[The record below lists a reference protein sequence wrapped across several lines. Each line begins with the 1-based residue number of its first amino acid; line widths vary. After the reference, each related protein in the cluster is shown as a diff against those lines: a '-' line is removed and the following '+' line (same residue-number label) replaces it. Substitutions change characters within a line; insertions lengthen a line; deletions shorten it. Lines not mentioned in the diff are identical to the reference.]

1 MERGLRIPQSERTK
15 TTNSLLVSLM
25 NQLEKVLYFVL
36 LNIFLIGDFDFGESV
51 NFSFTVWLLRKASK

>member
-25 NQLEKVLYFVL
+25 NQLEKVLYFVFP
-36 LNIFLIGDFDFGESV
+36 NIFLIGDFDFGESV
-51 NFSFTVWLLRKASK
+51 